1 MLILMLTLMLMLIV
15 MLMLKLMLLML
26 MLMLILTLLGGS
38 GTLLLSN
45 CQLGTKASLTDA
57 SKHADQL
64 SKGNACHLS
73 SRGRYS
79 CLQILD
85 LDLTSKFFRLLYK
98 SSPLHGGSF

>member
-1 MLILMLTLMLMLIV
+1 MSLLMLMLLLIV
-15 MLMLKLMLLML
+15 MLMLMLMLLML
-26 MLMLILTLLGGS
+26 MLMLMLILMLLGGS

-79 CLQILD
+79 WL
-85 LDLTSKFFRLLYK
+85 
-98 SSPLHGGSF
+98 